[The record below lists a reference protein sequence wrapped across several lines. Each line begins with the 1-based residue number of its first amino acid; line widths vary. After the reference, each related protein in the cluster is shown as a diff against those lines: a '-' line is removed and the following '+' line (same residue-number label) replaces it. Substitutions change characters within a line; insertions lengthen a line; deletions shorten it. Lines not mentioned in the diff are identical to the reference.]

1 MVPGTPIHSRHK
13 KVFESTETMSSS
25 QQLSQSLS
33 NARSSAIMETPP
45 KKRALQ
51 ETPITPSVPF
61 PTSLDAMVVSP
72 PQAHSPPAVMG
83 TPVKGPA
90 AVPVTPDKSQS
101 KSIYE
106 QLGWDDEM
114 DF

>member
-1 MVPGTPIHSRHK
+1 
-13 KVFESTETMSSS
+13 
-25 QQLSQSLS
+25 
-33 NARSSAIMETPP
+33 METPP

-51 ETPITPSVPF
+51 ETPTTPSIPF
-61 PTSLDAMVVSP
+61 PTTLDAMAVEP

-83 TPVKGPA
+83 TPIKGAA